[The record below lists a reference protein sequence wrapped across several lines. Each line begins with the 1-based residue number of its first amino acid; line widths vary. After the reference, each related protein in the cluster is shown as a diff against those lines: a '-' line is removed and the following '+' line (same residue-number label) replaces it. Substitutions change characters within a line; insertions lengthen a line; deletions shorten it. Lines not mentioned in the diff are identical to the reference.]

1 MEKYVYSI
9 ICSWALADVAVTAW
23 LLEADKSADA
33 VEVGWSLIGSSLNVY
48 CLMKQA
54 MAERA
59 TRTSCRH
66 NKHQSRPWR
75 WGAKLAF
82 IVLCCQT
89 DQVVVIRKELYFF
102 YLNGNGSRKEKI
114 QKTKVKQN
122 DLNLVIW
129 PVSKTLLKQQYVLS
143 KQTVYLCDCAC
154 QSAFLQM
161 LICVQRAE
169 GDEKLTCEE
178 WIQVFFF

>member
-1 MEKYVYSI
+1 ME
-9 ICSWALADVAVTAW
+9 T
-23 LLEADKSADA
+23 
-33 VEVGWSLIGSSLNVY
+33 G
-48 CLMKQA
+48 
-54 MAERA
+54 AE
-59 TRTSCRH
+59 
-66 NKHQSRPWR
+66 
-75 WGAKLAF
+75 
-82 IVLCCQT
+82 
-89 DQVVVIRKELYFF
+89 
-102 YLNGNGSRKEKI
+102 KEKI

-143 KQTVYLCDCAC
+143 KQTVYLCDRAC

-178 WIQVFFF
+178 WIQLFFLKFVFNILVLWWGFCCVSLSLCAWS